1 MAGGGVSLS
10 ADGKGEMDEMITREF
25 EILNQYG
32 IHARPAA
39 LFVKTASRFD
49 AEIIVEKGDN
59 RVSGKSIMGLMT
71 LEASKG
77 SKLRITVEGEDGE
90 EALQEIGALIE
101 GKFDED

>member
-1 MAGGGVSLS
+1 LS
-10 ADGKGEMDEMITREF
+10 AEGNGEMEEMITREF

-77 SKLRITVEGEDGE
+77 STLKITVDGEDGE
-90 EALQEIGALIE
+90 EALAEIGALIE